1 MEKFKWARAH
11 MSAGRDRYDQT
22 QAITTARGHVT
33 EHRSPLVATMR
44 VPLLPQPHRW
54 LSLVASG
61 ASYVIS
67 TPGGRVDADR
77 LVHRVPLNLVG

>member
-44 VPLLPQPHRW
+44 VPLLPQPPP
-54 LSLVASG
+54 LVITCGLGSA
-61 ASYVIS
+61 I
-67 TPGGRVDADR
+67 RD
-77 LVHRVPLNLVG
+77 